1 MKMEIDFSD
10 EVIRLSKDTLKK
22 GYNVL
27 LKIEGKDETGE
38 KLRVSVIRLDRKL
51 LNPSQSCRDEVK
63 TDCAAETIV
72 NNTVGRN
79 CQRVHTRPIKKTA

>member
-1 MKMEIDFSD
+1 MEYGKNGMKMEIDFSD

-38 KLRVSVIRLDRKL
+38 KLRVSVIRIDRKL
-51 LNPSQSCRDEVK
+51 LNP
-63 TDCAAETIV
+63 
-72 NNTVGRN
+72 
-79 CQRVHTRPIKKTA
+79 PIKKTA

>member
-1 MKMEIDFSD
+1 MEYGKNGMKMEIDFSD

-38 KLRVSVIRLDRKL
+38 KLHVSVIRLDRKL
-51 LNPSQSCRDEVK
+51 LNP
-63 TDCAAETIV
+63 
-72 NNTVGRN
+72 
-79 CQRVHTRPIKKTA
+79 PIKKTA